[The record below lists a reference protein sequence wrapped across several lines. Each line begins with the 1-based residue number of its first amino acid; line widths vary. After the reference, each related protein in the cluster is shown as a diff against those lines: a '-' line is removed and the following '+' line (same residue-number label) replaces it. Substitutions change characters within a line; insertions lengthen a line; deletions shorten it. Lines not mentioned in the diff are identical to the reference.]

1 MVVQGD
7 ELELISELR
16 LWSIFDDDDD
26 EDDNDDNDDD
36 ADYGADNNNN
46 MW

>member
-1 MVVQGD
+1 MD

-16 LWSIFDDDDD
+16 LRSIFDDDDD

-36 ADYGADNNNN
+36 ADDGADDNDN
-46 MW
+46 M